1 MLSRIL
7 TLSARP
13 AKKPLQASV
22 CRRTPSAPYS
32 SSSSSSSTEG
42 YMFKEEGFSS
52 PAWKVSLVT
61 VVGMVALIQHADYV
75 TEGGKKEHP
84 LTQYLRGQ
92 MPDEK
97 EVARLEEKHI
107 VETEREARLNLMQAN
122 HRSATMHTPVY
133 PE

>member
-1 MLSRIL
+1 MCIRIWQGSGFL
-7 TLSARP
+7 VLINLYA
-13 AKKPLQASV
+13 
-22 CRRTPSAPYS
+22 YS
-32 SSSSSSSTEG
+32 FSL
-42 YMFKEEGFSS
+42 GFSS